1 MDSFTQRRSPAH
13 YKSSAATGEVRYT
26 YNERKGPSMTI
37 ELERVLTPELFER
50 LQAKAE
56 RENTPLEAALREAV
70 AEYLNE
76 DNSTEFEDTPDD
88 EILERFRR
96 GWEQIQ
102 RGETIDAE
110 EGIARIKAKHARHR

>member
-1 MDSFTQRRSPAH
+1 
-13 YKSSAATGEVRYT
+13 
-26 YNERKGPSMTI
+26 MTI
-37 ELERVLTPELFER
+37 ELERVLTPELIEL

-70 AEYLNE
+70 AGYFLQEGVA
-76 DNSTEFEDTPDD
+76 FEDTPDE

-110 EGIARIKAKHARHR
+110 ESIARIQNAFYRRS

>member
-1 MDSFTQRRSPAH
+1 MIIDLP
-13 YKSSAATGEVRYT
+13 K
-26 YNERKGPSMTI
+26 
-37 ELERVLTPELFER
+37 VLSPELFAR

-70 AEYLNE
+70 AGYFLQEGVA
-76 DNSTEFEDTPDD
+76 FEDTPDE

-102 RGETIDAE
+102 RGEMIDAE
-110 EGIARIKAKHARHR
+110 EGIARIQNAFYRRS